1 MKYNREDRVKI
12 LEYKF
17 IFEEALQAQRE
28 FEEGAADLNYRLSF
42 FREKLHK
49 NSESKDQK
57 KRYDQMF
64 MGGVPKNNDLANV
77 NQQPDK
83 QEVTQIV
90 SKSRNNVKPW
100 VKKMYRQIV
109 MSTHPDRISGIQ
121 SQHLKSKLIDQYR
134 IAQDAYNKDNN
145 SDLIMVAFDLSI
157 DIPEGVVAEEIVPSS
172 ERKKKTI
179 NGIKEKIGWQWYHV
193 PESQRNAELIKILHM
208 YGFEF
213 TEVKVS
219 EVTKRKYVKRKVGT
233 KPVNMRKQRNLKKTT
248 N

>member
-1 MKYNREDRVKI
+1 MKYSREDRVKI

-100 VKKMYRQIV
+100 VLIIKPGQNIK
-109 MSTHPDRISGIQ
+109 G
-121 SQHLKSKLIDQYR
+121 KLW
-134 IAQDAYNKDNN
+134 
-145 SDLIMVAFDLSI
+145 
-157 DIPEGVVAEEIVPSS
+157 
-172 ERKKKTI
+172 KTTE
-179 NGIKEKIGWQWYHV
+179 NLRTTKEKTRRH
-193 PESQRNAELIKILHM
+193 
-208 YGFEF
+208 
-213 TEVKVS
+213 
-219 EVTKRKYVKRKVGT
+219 RKHQE
-233 KPVNMRKQRNLKKTT
+233 KP
-248 N
+248 